1 MPSAK
6 SIKRKVKPAYAPHRL
21 LQVLLGVALVAV
33 IFATLMVRLGVMRE
47 GYRLSA
53 VRAQI
58 DELSESNRTLKL
70 KVAELA
76 SHSRL
81 RALAAKYRMTP
92 PARGQVVVVP

>member
-1 MPSAK
+1 MPAAK
-6 SIKRKVKPAYAPHRL
+6 SIKRKVKPAQAPHRL
-21 LQVLLGVALVAV
+21 LQTLLGVALVAV
-33 IFATLMVRLGVMRE
+33 VFATLMVRLAVMRE

-53 VRAQI
+53 LRAQI
-58 DELSESNRTLKL
+58 DELKENNRTLKL
-70 KVAELA
+70 RVAELA